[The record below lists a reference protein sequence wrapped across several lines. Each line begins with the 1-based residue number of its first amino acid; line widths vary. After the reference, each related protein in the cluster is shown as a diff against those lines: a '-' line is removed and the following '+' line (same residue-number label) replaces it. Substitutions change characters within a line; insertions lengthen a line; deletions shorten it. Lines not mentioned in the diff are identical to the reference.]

1 MEKSSMKM
9 AFFVVLLVF
18 AAGELLEAVANAVDI
33 VIWVAI
39 LTAWDPGCCCIKLN
53 SGLHVFLVEDRTHPH
68 YTGCDSSGY
77 WTMTAGWQFRRL
89 WKLIVELYKEVR
101 LKSSSISLSLGCYK
115 ADASFSSAQFSF
127 RISLENAAPLFAL
140 ICGKQLSIIV
150 VHQIH

>member
-9 AFFVVLLVF
+9 AFFAVLLVF

-39 LTAWDPGCCCIKLN
+39 LTALN
-53 SGLHVFLVEDRTHPH
+53 VPH
-68 YTGCDSSGY
+68 EYSLFKIPFYGSVQVLTYDQLGCDSSGY

-89 WKLIVELYKEVR
+89 WKLIVELYKE
-101 LKSSSISLSLGCYK
+101 
-115 ADASFSSAQFSF
+115 AQFSF
-127 RISLENAAPLFAL
+127 RISLENAAPLYAL

-150 VHQIH
+150 YSTSWRIPKGMPTRFGSCRNPRI